1 MYSVQKENQDPRSTH
16 HHCPNSIDPDSVVCA
31 VTIFTQYTL
40 YRKRIRTPGLLTITA
55 HTALILI
62 VWSVL

>member
-31 VTIFTQYTL
+31 VTIFTQDLQRIVL
-40 YRKRIRTPGLLTITA
+40 YQGLNIE
-55 HTALILI
+55 INK
-62 VWSVL
+62 